1 MTRAATGHVRSST
14 VPAHQIPTYRER
26 LRLEGAA
33 LALCG
38 ALGSA
43 VLLVAVDEATR
54 LPGNTLGQLAFVAVL
69 LLVLGRRS
77 VARWL
82 AAAEPLDDSADA
94 GSGEPTPLWHLP
106 LVVAALALPFGF
118 GAGWDAGLRITGGC
132 LLVGLWQA
140 LYLASLVAREET
152 SRGVAFVRLSGSRLG
167 RGTRLGALPAPPA

>member
-1 MTRAATGHVRSST
+1 MSRATTGRVRSST

-26 LRLEGAA
+26 LQLEGTA

-38 ALGSA
+38 ALGSV
-43 VLLVAVDEATR
+43 VLVVAVDEATR

-77 VARWL
+77 VGRWM
-82 AAAEPLDDSADA
+82 AAAEPLDDPADA
-94 GSGEPTPLWHLP
+94 GTGEPTPLWHLP

-132 LLVGLWQA
+132 LLVGAWQA
-140 LYLASLVAREET
+140 LYLATFVAREED
-152 SRGVAFVRLSGSRLG
+152 SRGVEFLRLPGSRLG
-167 RGTRLGALPAPPA
+167 RGTRLGTLPARSA